1 MIGFTFNNYWLAL
14 GLIQVGYFILLVVKY
29 FIVSYIT
36 LKSNEK
42 LHNNMLLSLLRS
54 PTQYFDTTP
63 TGRLINRFSNDLNVL
78 DSLMAYIFIDTIEG
92 PILALVLLVN
102 VFQIVPLFIIPAF
115 VTFILQALWFVYC
128 KRTII

>member
-92 PILALVLLVN
+92 PILALVLL
-102 VFQIVPLFIIPAF
+102 FIIPAF